1 MTGHIVVGYT
11 ATKQGRD
18 AVAFASRLAAAT
30 GAVLD
35 IAIILPNS
43 ERSVITPPDA
53 SYDRYLHAQA
63 QQWIAHAID
72 RIPAEVVAHAHVRA
86 AESFAEVESTK
97 SVSDIFGPLNGT
109 ISKINDELDSSP
121 DLVNSEPYDSGWLV
135 EISVDDASALDAQL
149 ADMLDADG
157 YRDVIEG

>member
-72 RIPAEVVAHAHVRA
+72 RIPAEVVAHAKDHPDISELHRRVA
-86 AESFAEVESTK
+86 AI
-97 SVSDIFGPLNGT
+97 DPRIRFG
-109 ISKINDELDSSP
+109 D
-121 DLVNSEPYDSGWLV
+121 
-135 EISVDDASALDAQL
+135 
-149 ADMLDADG
+149 
-157 YRDVIEG
+157 